1 MKHLKRV
8 FATIMAIALAFS
20 ISSGFSG
27 ENVMAKSNKK
37 TLKSSSVSRKISM
50 RRGNKKTIKVSK
62 KKKGYS
68 VKSSNAKVVKVIKN
82 MDYFEKVVEKYVI
95 REKILKGIEDMEKGK
110 VMDGEKAMQKLKN
123 KYGL

>member
-37 TLKSSSVSRKISM
+37 TLKISSVSHKISM
-50 RRGNKKTIKVSK
+50 RRENNKGFQK
-62 KKKGYS
+62 
-68 VKSSNAKVVKVIKN
+68 
-82 MDYFEKVVEKYVI
+82 EKRI
-95 REKILKGIEDMEKGK
+95 
-110 VMDGEKAMQKLKN
+110 
-123 KYGL
+123 